1 MGKRKYINFI
11 YFVYAIICGAFSY
24 VAFDAI
30 INSISVINILFGVCA
45 GLFIYILLLFLDD
58 SKEKYPIIGRITAF
72 LNHTATLSG
81 VIVAAFRYW
90 YMSHFI
96 GYVIYYDTAS
106 YTNYEHN
113 ILKGEVDVFR
123 TPVYPLFLKLI
134 RKITGIINGEADYYK
149 VVVAAQVMISF
160 IGVIIFYFALAK
172 LFKNKWV
179 VFSATLL
186 FGCNPII
193 IQWDNCILTES
204 LSVFM
209 TVFFL
214 YIMLDYL
221 KNPTKLEA
229 ILMSLLSF
237 CMVMLRPTFIY
248 LFAILGVFFVT
259 RFILY
264 SKDRIKSVCGAISL
278 IVAVCLTLGYCQ
290 LNKNTNGYFGISS
303 VSTTVNQL
311 YIVMQNG
318 ITDNPDYP
326 DITYYIEF
334 GMECSNDYIGDIIEP
349 AGEIYGYT
357 EIENYV
363 NGCIA
368 ANRDIYNEY
377 TKNKFLDVA
386 VQQMTVQYSV
396 YDSEAGDFARTDQLL
411 LHSLFPFT
419 FAAAFII
426 IAAAVAFAIG
436 VLIVKRRISW
446 QIIGIS
452 AIAFSH
458 LFVSVYGSMAEYQR
472 LSLMAVPCIIAII
485 FFFVDAAVGAM
496 ERKTASERLDSYS
509 LPVKFKS
516 KEETR

>member
-1 MGKRKYINFI
+1 MSKIKYINGI
-11 YFVYAIICGAFSY
+11 YFTYAIICGAFSY
-24 VAFDAI
+24 VTFDTI
-30 INSISVINILFGVCA
+30 LNCISVINILFGVCA
-45 GLFIYILLLFLDD
+45 ALFIYILLLFLDD
-58 SKEKYPIIGRITAF
+58 LKDNHCFIGKIVKF
-72 LNHTATLSG
+72 LNHTATLAG

-90 YMSHFI
+90 YMTHFLN
-96 GYVIYYDTAS
+96 YVIYYDTSS
-106 YTNYEHN
+106 YADYEHN
-113 ILKGEVDVFR
+113 ILRGEVDVFR

-134 RKITGIINGEADYYK
+134 RKITGIFNGEADYYK
-149 VVVAAQVMISF
+149 AVVAAQIMISF
-160 IGVIIFYFALAK
+160 VSVIIFYFALSK

-179 VFSATLL
+179 IFSATLL
-186 FGCNPII
+186 FGCNPLI

-334 GMECSNDYIGDIIEP
+334 GMEYSDNYIGDIIEP

-377 TKNKFLDVA
+377 TKNKFLDVIP
-386 VQQMTVQYSV
+386 QQMTVQYSV
-396 YDSEAGDFARTDQLL
+396 YNSEFENFARADQLL
-411 LHSLFPFT
+411 LYSLFPFT
-419 FAAAFII
+419 FLSVFII
-426 IAAAVAFAIG
+426 IAVTVAFAIG
-436 VLIVKRRISW
+436 VLIVKRRILW

-452 AIAFSH
+452 AVAFSH
-458 LFVSVYGSMAEYQR
+458 IFVSIYGSMAEYQR

-485 FFFVDAAVGAM
+485 FFFIDAAVGSM
-496 ERKTASERLDSYS
+496 EKKTASKRLDSYS
-509 LPVKFKS
+509 LPVKIEN
-516 KEETR
+516 KEETQ